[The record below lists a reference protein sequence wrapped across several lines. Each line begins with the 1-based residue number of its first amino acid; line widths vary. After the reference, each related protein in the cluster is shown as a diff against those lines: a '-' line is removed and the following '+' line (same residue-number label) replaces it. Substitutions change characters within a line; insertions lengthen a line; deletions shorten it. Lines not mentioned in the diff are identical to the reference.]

1 MKKILAL
8 ASLTLLAWS
17 AVAAPAKAAAAP
29 AKTAAAPAK
38 ATAAPAKTAD
48 SAKPAA
54 AKKAAKLQD
63 DGTCWAVTEAGTRCR
78 HKKDGASDY
87 CKQHGPNVKAS
98 KPLDRCRALKWDGE
112 RCGRKPEEG
121 FLYCP
126 QHRKLGAK

>member
-1 MKKILAL
+1 MKKILTL

-17 AVAAPAKAAAAP
+17 AVAAPAK
-29 AKTAAAPAK
+29 TAAAPAK
-38 ATAAPAKTAD
+38 PAATSAKTTAAP
-48 SAKPAA
+48 AKPAA

-87 CKQHGPNVKAS
+87 CKQHGPNVKPS

>member
-1 MKKILAL
+1 MRAISALVLA
-8 ASLTLLAWS
+8 ATMFA
-17 AVAAPAKAAAAP
+17 AFCAPADEAQ
-29 AKTAAAPAK
+29 T
-38 ATAAPAKTAD
+38 
-48 SAKPAA
+48 
-54 AKKAAKLQD
+54 KKVQLKD

-87 CKQHGPNVKAS
+87 CKQHGPNVKPS

>member
-1 MKKILAL
+1 MRKILVF

-17 AVAAPAKAAAAP
+17 AVAAPAKT
-29 AKTAAAPAK
+29 TAASTKPA
-38 ATAAPAKTAD
+38 A
-48 SAKPAA
+48 SAKPAAASAKPDA

-121 FLYCP
+121 FLYCS

>member
-1 MKKILAL
+1 MKKILVF

-17 AVAAPAKAAAAP
+17 AVAAPAK
-29 AKTAAAPAK
+29 TAAASAKPA
-38 ATAAPAKTAD
+38 AASAKPAAA

>member
-17 AVAAPAKAAAAP
+17 AVAAPAK
-29 AKTAAAPAK
+29 TAAAPAK
-38 ATAAPAKTAD
+38 PAAA